1 MNDTALNLGFGIYR
15 AYCLTKSYKTVYA
28 KDVNRL
34 NTAVFKVIEHI
45 KPEFRAF
52 MFADP
57 YAENILAAVHVDT
70 QDHIGGFGYIL
81 MVFFNF
87 IVYRVMSRVMRKIDF
102 GIWQKSIT
110 GGGLTAPWLLF
121 SRQGAKGQGR
131 RYAAR
136 LALDAL

>member
-1 MNDTALNLGFGIYR
+1 MGGIFSQKCKFDDRFPEQPVLVSRLDGLQGEIYKTSAANLLSRRKGTNQSGIYAACQYR
-15 AYCLTKSYKTVYA
+15 KA
-28 KDVNRL
+28 KR
-34 NTAVFKVIEHI
+34 
-45 KPEFRAF
+45 
-52 MFADP
+52 
-57 YAENILAAVHVDT
+57 
-70 QDHIGGFGYIL
+70 Q
-81 MVFFNF
+81 
-87 IVYRVMSRVMRKIDF
+87 VMSRVMRKIDF

>member
-1 MNDTALNLGFGIYR
+1 MLGKRPGSGEIAFSAVRND
-15 AYCLTKSYKTVYA
+15 
-28 KDVNRL
+28 
-34 NTAVFKVIEHI
+34 
-45 KPEFRAF
+45 
-52 MFADP
+52 
-57 YAENILAAVHVDT
+57 
-70 QDHIGGFGYIL
+70 Q
-81 MVFFNF
+81 
-87 IVYRVMSRVMRKIDF
+87 VMSRVMRKIDF

>member
-1 MNDTALNLGFGIYR
+1 MNR
-15 AYCLTKSYKTVYA
+15 A
-28 KDVNRL
+28 
-34 NTAVFKVIEHI
+34 
-45 KPEFRAF
+45 
-52 MFADP
+52 
-57 YAENILAAVHVDT
+57 DT
-70 QDHIGGFGYIL
+70 QKRFEEEYLDKIFGFCCQKT
-81 MVFFNF
+81 NSKADAE
-87 IVYRVMSRVMRKIDF
+87 VMSRVMRKIDF

>member
-1 MNDTALNLGFGIYR
+1 ML
-15 AYCLTKSYKTVYA
+15 
-28 KDVNRL
+28 
-34 NTAVFKVIEHI
+34 
-45 KPEFRAF
+45 
-52 MFADP
+52 
-57 YAENILAAVHVDT
+57 LAAW
-70 QDHIGGFGYIL
+70 
-81 MVFFNF
+81 
-87 IVYRVMSRVMRKIDF
+87 VMSRVMRKIDF

>member
-1 MNDTALNLGFGIYR
+1 MKKWLKKVFEQILPTISYIKANRTLKEKIENPDCQSNS
-15 AYCLTKSYKTVYA
+15 SYKANFDQISIDSFRQKYLEAFDTKNKFEDKA
-28 KDVNRL
+28 KTNVIGITIAITL
-34 NTAVFKVIEHI
+34 ITA
-45 KPEFRAF
+45 
-52 MFADP
+52 
-57 YAENILAAVHVDT
+57 
-70 QDHIGGFGYIL
+70 
-81 MVFFNF
+81 
-87 IVYRVMSRVMRKIDF
+87 VMSRVMRKIDF

>member
-1 MNDTALNLGFGIYR
+1 M
-15 AYCLTKSYKTVYA
+15 LTN
-28 KDVNRL
+28 KDL
-34 NTAVFKVIEHI
+34 WLTTSCGMIELIEEHI
-45 KPEFRAF
+45 V
-52 MFADP
+52 
-57 YAENILAAVHVDT
+57 LAT
-70 QDHIGGFGYIL
+70 KGK
-81 MVFFNF
+81 
-87 IVYRVMSRVMRKIDF
+87 VMSRVMRKIDF

>member
-1 MNDTALNLGFGIYR
+1 MYFSDNPSDRYYERMMVGIPNFKPRGHGVVIVGSRPTEPLVILRIQDGTATHREI
-15 AYCLTKSYKTVYA
+15 LTETTKA
-28 KDVNRL
+28 INHRR
-34 NTAVFKVIEHI
+34 
-45 KPEFRAF
+45 FR
-52 MFADP
+52 
-57 YAENILAAVHVDT
+57 HRHH
-70 QDHIGGFGYIL
+70 QQ
-81 MVFFNF
+81 
-87 IVYRVMSRVMRKIDF
+87 VMSRVMRKIDF

>member
-1 MNDTALNLGFGIYR
+1 MTTLEDLYYG
-15 AYCLTKSYKTVYA
+15 
-28 KDVNRL
+28 
-34 NTAVFKVIEHI
+34 
-45 KPEFRAF
+45 
-52 MFADP
+52 
-57 YAENILAAVHVDT
+57 NISPPPR
-70 QDHIGGFGYIL
+70 
-81 MVFFNF
+81 M
-87 IVYRVMSRVMRKIDF
+87 VMSRVMRKIDF

>member
-1 MNDTALNLGFGIYR
+1 MVRIATVND
-15 AYCLTKSYKTVYA
+15 
-28 KDVNRL
+28 
-34 NTAVFKVIEHI
+34 
-45 KPEFRAF
+45 
-52 MFADP
+52 
-57 YAENILAAVHVDT
+57 AEQLK
-70 QDHIGGFGYIL
+70 
-81 MVFFNF
+81 
-87 IVYRVMSRVMRKIDF
+87 VMSRVMRKIDF

>member
-1 MNDTALNLGFGIYR
+1 MVDD
-15 AYCLTKSYKTVYA
+15 LTPITPYKQAGKVYIP
-28 KDVNRL
+28 RL
-34 NTAVFKVIEHI
+34 SIAAIIIMPF
-45 KPEFRAF
+45 F
-52 MFADP
+52 M
-57 YAENILAAVHVDT
+57 
-70 QDHIGGFGYIL
+70 
-81 MVFFNF
+81 
-87 IVYRVMSRVMRKIDF
+87 VMSRVMRKIDF

>member
-1 MNDTALNLGFGIYR
+1 MKEQKFHLYLSEAERRFLVQNL
-15 AYCLTKSYKTVYA
+15 LW
-28 KDVNRL
+28 
-34 NTAVFKVIEHI
+34 
-45 KPEFRAF
+45 
-52 MFADP
+52 
-57 YAENILAAVHVDT
+57 
-70 QDHIGGFGYIL
+70 
-81 MVFFNF
+81 
-87 IVYRVMSRVMRKIDF
+87 VMSRVMRKIDF

>member
-1 MNDTALNLGFGIYR
+1 MSKRNDT
-15 AYCLTKSYKTVYA
+15 
-28 KDVNRL
+28 
-34 NTAVFKVIEHI
+34 HI
-45 KPEFRAF
+45 QVLLPEIKA
-52 MFADP
+52 MP
-57 YAENILAAVHVDT
+57 AE
-70 QDHIGGFGYIL
+70 GK
-81 MVFFNF
+81 
-87 IVYRVMSRVMRKIDF
+87 VMSRVMRKIDF

>member
-1 MNDTALNLGFGIYR
+1 MEKFITEERTGLRYELVGDYYLIAG
-15 AYCLTKSYKTVYA
+15 
-28 KDVNRL
+28 DD
-34 NTAVFKVIEHI
+34 E
-45 KPEFRAF
+45 PE
-52 MFADP
+52 
-57 YAENILAAVHVDT
+57 E
-70 QDHIGGFGYIL
+70 Q
-81 MVFFNF
+81 
-87 IVYRVMSRVMRKIDF
+87 VMSRVMRKIDF